1 MTDATS
7 SGSPVREAPLGPGGE
22 VEIFLTSNGLRLR
35 GTDDDRVVVRARDG
49 SDLEREVSLE
59 AEASAVRIRDAHTTR
74 LRIGPLVMHTGHAP
88 DLDIDVP
95 RTARL
100 SVRTLSGDV
109 VARGIGGASRWATA
123 SGELRIQ
130 ADAGPISVESMSG
143 DVTIDASV
151 ALELSARSVSGEL
164 RVRAPRLLR
173 LDASTTSGD
182 VDVDGALSEGEAGS
196 ITSVSGDVR
205 LTASGDVR
213 LDARTVTGDVR
224 ASVPHRAEGG
234 RGHRTLIIGDG
245 RAHVSV
251 RTMSGDI
258 LVRGRSSDGAGI
270 PDPIAAP
277 AAPVTP
283 AAPVAPA
290 APEPP
295 IAPAPPVPP
304 EPPVLI
310 AEAEAAL
317 NLVRPEPTGA
327 TLGDAGSTDR
337 REAARLEVLRALERG
352 ELDVE
357 AASARL
363 EALEAAG
370 PRSFRGWC

>member
-59 AEASAVRIRDAHTTR
+59 AEASAVRIRDAHSTR
-74 LRIGPLVMHTGHAP
+74 LRIGPLVMHTGRAP

-109 VARGIGGASRWATA
+109 VALGIGGASRWATA

-130 ADAGPISVESMSG
+130 ADGGPISVESMSG

-151 ALELSARSVSGEL
+151 ALELSARLVSGEL

-270 PDPIAAP
+270 PVPEPAGAP
-277 AAPVTP
+277 APL
-283 AAPVAPA
+283 
-290 APEPP
+290 EPP
-295 IAPAPPVPP
+295 IAPVPPVRP